1 VKRAYY
7 YLEEKY
13 LKESADYMDKHL
25 DNVVIIDDDS
35 RARILNIA
43 LNEIKL
49 KGLHCEFGVH
59 QALQLNYLAKAKPNQ
74 HWYGFDSFE
83 GLQENWKGG
92 YFGKGHFSLNG
103 KLPKVEKNITL
114 IKGWFKNTVKKF
126 VLNNKENFAFI
137 LIDCDTYQST
147 KDILN
152 NIPKNKIKK
161 DTIIYFDE
169 YFGYP
174 GWKQNEYKAWQEY
187 VKTHNIKYEYL
198 AFGFM
203 QAVIK
208 IK

>member
-1 VKRAYY
+1 MKRAYD

-13 LKESADYMDKHL
+13 LKESADYIDKHL

-74 HWYGFDSFE
+74 DWYGFDSFE

-103 KLPKVEKNITL
+103 KFPKVEKNITL
-114 IKGWFKNTVKKF
+114 INGN
-126 VLNNKENFAFI
+126 LN
-137 LIDCDTYQST
+137 
-147 KDILN
+147 
-152 NIPKNKIKK
+152 
-161 DTIIYFDE
+161 
-169 YFGYP
+169 
-174 GWKQNEYKAWQEY
+174 
-187 VKTHNIKYEYL
+187 
-198 AFGFM
+198 
-203 QAVIK
+203 
-208 IK
+208 

>member
-1 VKRAYY
+1 MKRAYY

-83 GLQENWKGG
+83 GLQENWPGG
-92 YFGKGHFSLNG
+92 YHGKGWFSKQGQIPVVN
-103 KLPKVEKNITL
+103 KNVKI
-114 IKGWFKNTVKKF
+114 IKGWFKNTLPSFFKK
-126 VLNNKENFAFI
+126 NKEKISFMH
-137 LIDCDTYQST
+137 IDCDTYQST
-147 KDILN
+147 KDVLD
-152 NIPKNKIKK
+152 NIDPKLLQK
-161 DTIIYFDE
+161 DTLILLDE
-169 YFGYP
+169 YISYW
-174 GWKQNEYKAWQEY
+174 GWKENVFKAWKEY
-187 VKTHNIKYEYL
+187 VNKHSIKYQYVL
-198 AFGFM
+198 FGKG
-203 QAVIK
+203 QGLVK
-208 IK
+208 II